1 MLIALSVRFFGQPNV
16 SLILAQWSC
25 VAKYWY
31 FFEFFDFFLN
41 FLCSP
46 HATSPTTPIHT
57 DLCPS
62 ALILGIFCLSTQ
74 NIMSG
79 EISPAIWP
87 KTMPCVPAYA
97 HAYLVFL
104 PARTHIPYSTHPHPY
119 IYICAGSYTQLQ
131 CIYVLF
137 MLI

>member
-1 MLIALSVRFFGQPNV
+1 MHITLSVRLFGQPKV
-16 SLILAQWSC
+16 SLVLAQWSC
-25 VAKYWY
+25 VAKYCHMHA
-31 FFEFFDFFLN
+31 FLN
-41 FLCSP
+41 FFLLFRVPPMSP
-46 HATSPTTPIHT
+46 SPTAPIHT

-62 ALILGIFCLSTQ
+62 ASILDTFCQPAQ

-87 KTMPCVPAYA
+87 KTMPCLPAYV
-97 HAYLVFL
+97 HSYLVFL
-104 PARTHIPYSTHPHPY
+104 PASTHIPYCTHPHPFTR
-119 IYICAGSYTQLQ
+119 ICAGSYPQLQ